1 MKLENRIN
9 ILDSINWNFNYRG
22 GYRRER
28 PHPINCRKY
37 FSYPATFIPEIPYT
51 LIEALSNPGDTVLDP
66 FGGIGTTFFQALMQK
81 RKAYSFDNNLIA
93 SEINHAM
100 FSLLNPSCILE
111 KARDRL
117 INYCSD
123 YNKEQ
128 KYFANLSELRKELR
142 DWYAEDTYNQ
152 IAYLI
157 LKYDHALKELGEI
170 EYSLL
175 KICLSDILTTVCSQ
189 KRGWAYIADNVKPK
203 PKDLKEKSAID
214 RFSFCVRRIVD
225 DFCGYRQIL
234 GTDLD
239 ELFEDF
245 IKKKSIRNMDFVNYD
260 FGGEKEFADLVVTSP
275 PYPKM
280 IDYVKSQRLVY
291 YLFNKEYNE
300 QLNAEIGARYYRN
313 KKDSLDLYLDS
324 MKKCNDQLVKLIK
337 PNGILCYILP
347 DYADESAETGRKAV
361 IDEIVEDCT
370 TKGLVRMHIIGRY
383 IPGTNRA
390 NNMKW
395 ASLKNENIYIF
406 TKGKK

>member
-1 MKLENRIN
+1 MENRIN

-22 GYRRER
+22 GYRSER

-51 LIEALSNPGDTVLDP
+51 LIEALSDPGDMVLDP
-66 FGGIGTTFFQALMQK
+66 FGGIGTTFFQALIQK

-93 SEINHAM
+93 SEINQAM
-100 FSLLNPSCILE
+100 FLLLDPSCDLE
-111 KARDRL
+111 KAKDRL
-117 INYCSD
+117 IKYCND

-128 KYFANLSELRKELR
+128 KYFLSLSDLRRELRG
-142 DWYAEDTYNQ
+142 WYAEDTYNQ

-157 LKYDHALKELGEI
+157 VKYDHALKELGEI
-170 EYSLL
+170 EYSLF

-203 PKDLKEKSAID
+203 AEDLKEKSAID
-214 RFSFCVRRIVD
+214 RFVFCIRRIVD
-225 DFCGYRQIL
+225 DFCSYRQIL
-234 GTDLD
+234 GTDLND
-239 ELFEDF
+239 LFEDLRKKETVRNIDF
-245 IKKKSIRNMDFVNYD
+245 INYD
-260 FGGEKEFADLVVTSP
+260 FGDEREFVDLVVTSP

-280 IDYVKSQRLVY
+280 IDYVKSQRLIY

-300 QLNAEIGARYYRN
+300 KLGTEIGARYYRN
-313 KKDSLDLYLDS
+313 KKDSLDLYLNS
-324 MKKCNDQLVKLIK
+324 MKKCNDQLAKLIK
-337 PNGILCYILP
+337 QNGILCFILP
-347 DYADESAETGRKAV
+347 DYTHESPNTGRKEV
-361 IDEIVEDCT
+361 IDMIVKDCE
-370 TKGLVRMHIIGRY
+370 TKGFIEQRVIGRY